1 MSITLTRKTLFLIH
15 RLHWYCT
22 IMDATANCGCCKYVV
37 CALMFFCILYSKNYP
52 IFSNSHIAGS
62 RQRSENNSSRN
73 FSLMIPSVH
82 VLHLQIH
89 HTTHVYFVT
98 YCCHLLSVLR
108 VHFILHQKKTKV
120 EINYVLLF
128 DSGYCFLPSC
138 VQLTLQQPSG
148 RMSYGSIDS
157 GSFGSRNP
165 FGGPMRQGYQPVGKN
180 RKMQFY
186 DAI

>member
-73 FSLMIPSVH
+73 FSLMIPWFTSTNTSYNPC
-82 VLHLQIH
+82 VL
-89 HTTHVYFVT
+89 
-98 YCCHLLSVLR
+98 CHLLSVLG

-120 EINYVLLF
+120 EINYVLSF

-180 RKMQFY
+180 RKMLFY

>member
-1 MSITLTRKTLFLIH
+1 MQSRPALSRKVLFYESLAGNSLSSPTFSYLYNTDIGTLDILSCCFFKFQSVVECFHTRTDMSITLTRKTLFLIH

-82 VLHLQIH
+82 GLHLQIH

-98 YCCHLLSVLR
+98 YCQFSEC
-108 VHFILHQKKTKV
+108 I
-120 EINYVLLF
+120 
-128 DSGYCFLPSC
+128 
-138 VQLTLQQPSG
+138 
-148 RMSYGSIDS
+148 
-157 GSFGSRNP
+157 SFYTRRRP
-165 FGGPMRQGYQPVGKN
+165 KW
-180 RKMQFY
+180 K
-186 DAI
+186 